1 MEQESIQP
9 SERSMSWGHG
19 LLRLISFT
27 VVLALYLPIITLIV
41 FSFTAARYPFF
52 PVREWSL
59 KWYEALWAD
68 HQFFE
73 ALTNSIMVS
82 GLASVAATL
91 LGFLAAYSLTRS
103 TFRGRSILTGF
114 MVVPLSVP
122 LVLLALSLRVYFAT
136 FQVEF
141 NLVTVFLGHMVYM
154 VPLSIL
160 ILRGRF
166 QGFPWSHE
174 EAAFDLGAG
183 RTRTLVEIVLPW
195 MMPAVIGSILLNF
208 TFSFDE
214 FIIAWFLTNFEI
226 TLPIKIWTDLLMNYD
241 PKVNVIGTI
250 VFLLSVTV
258 AFLAMFSMRKG
269 SAS

>member
-1 MEQESIQP
+1 MLH
-9 SERSMSWGHG
+9 RSRKPKRRPMSLGHG
-19 LLRLISFT
+19 LLHVASFAI
-27 VVLALYLPIITLIV
+27 VLALYLPIITLII

-59 KWYEALWAD
+59 KWYEALWTD
-68 HQFFE
+68 HEFFE
-73 ALTNSIMVS
+73 ALTNSIIVS
-82 GLASVAATL
+82 GLASIAATAF
-91 LGFLAAYSLTRS
+91 GFFAAYSLTRS
-103 TFRGRSILTGF
+103 TFYGRSVLTAF

-136 FQVEF
+136 FQMQF
-141 NLVTVFLGHMVYM
+141 NLFTVFLGHMVYM
-154 VPLSIL
+154 IPLSIL

-174 EAAFDLGAG
+174 EAALDLGAG
-183 RTRTLVEIVLPW
+183 RMRTLLEIVLPW

-258 AFLAMFSMRKG
+258 AFLAMFSLRNEN
-269 SAS
+269 AS